1 MLSIIDKSLQTESLH
16 YCSLQNSS
24 KLNWQRRDMINHWS
38 LAINEIK
45 ISLKGPQ
52 KDMINWV
59 LFGGFSIPW
68 VTSCRMLSDCENI
81 RLLAS
86 WDHLCCALPRT

>member
-1 MLSIIDKSLQTESLH
+1 
-16 YCSLQNSS
+16 
-24 KLNWQRRDMINHWS
+24 MINHWS
-38 LAINEIK
+38 FAINEIK
-45 ISLKGPQ
+45 ISLKGTQ

-86 WDHLCCALPRT
+86 WDHFCLCPSQDLIRSSVIISLMIGFIK

>member
-1 MLSIIDKSLQTESLH
+1 
-16 YCSLQNSS
+16 
-24 KLNWQRRDMINHWS
+24 
-38 LAINEIK
+38 
-45 ISLKGPQ
+45 
-52 KDMINWV
+52 MINWV